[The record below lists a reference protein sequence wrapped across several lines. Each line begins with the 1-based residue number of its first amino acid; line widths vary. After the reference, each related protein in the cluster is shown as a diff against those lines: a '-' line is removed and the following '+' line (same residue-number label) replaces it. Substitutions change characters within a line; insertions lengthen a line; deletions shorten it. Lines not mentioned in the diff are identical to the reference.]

1 MLSPCQHCGGFG
13 YCQVYVGRVIRVFC
27 DCAAGDKRIQ
37 AHRQALQEVGLDPD
51 KPSYTWTRRSECL
64 PRYG

>member
-1 MLSPCQHCGGFG
+1 MDTRCQHCGGYG

-27 DCAAGDKRIQ
+27 DCSAGDKRVES
-37 AHRQALQEVGLDPD
+37 HRQALREVGLDPD
-51 KPSYTWTRRSECL
+51 DLCYTWTRRSECL